1 MLHKKGCL
9 IFGMLNSNYMKNEL
23 NKQIL
28 IGLFAYFSSTSLW
41 GQQMIFND
49 DFSNSSLTTSKWDFA
64 YQYTNEPPYR
74 NSQVSVTS
82 GTLVLTDG
90 GISTTKMSFD
100 EPYRINGSFGNFNG
114 NAGSSFFVSLRS
126 NGVLNNDFFRHPSG
140 LQIWFAGNYIE
151 NVGQSRIYVYEMPSS
166 GAATQVAEIVAPVL
180 WNTFNAFDIFDDGQN
195 VSVGLNGATYLNFSS
210 AFSIGDRI
218 SINTGNTTDAQ
229 SQSVQSTVDFLTVTV
244 PEPSALSLCA
254 VGLGALAMMR
264 RCRS

>member
-1 MLHKKGCL
+1 MLH
-9 IFGMLNSNYMKNEL
+9 SSYMKNGIK
-23 NKQIL
+23 KQIL

-41 GQQMIFND
+41 GQQMIFD
-49 DFSNSSLTTSKWDFA
+49 DNFSNSSLTSSKWDFA
-64 YQYTNEPPYR
+64 YQYTNEPPFR
-74 NSQVSVTS
+74 NSQVAVTN

-90 GISTTKMSFD
+90 GIATTKMSFN
-100 EPYRINGSFGNFNG
+100 EPHRINGSFGNFNG

-151 NVGQSRIYVYEMPSS
+151 NVGESRIYVYEMPSS
-166 GAATQVAEIVAPVL
+166 GAATQVAEIIAPVL

-210 AFSIGDRI
+210 VFSIGDRI

-229 SQSVQSTVDFLTVTV
+229 SQSVQSTVEFLTVTV
-244 PEPSALSLCA
+244 PEPSALSLLA
-254 VGLGALAMMR
+254 IGLGALAMMR
-264 RCRS
+264 RH